1 MRWLLAF
8 SFVLHGATGVPGS
21 GGSECVHLDKQT
33 QRWVWEDE
41 NGREHEWHGKA
52 PNGTRVSEGRWMPVI
67 SEEDIAKQAEVYR
80 VAGVD
85 DTVGSSLALILT
97 CRHLR
102 RPC

>member
-1 MRWLLAF
+1 MEPPAYLDPEDP
-8 SFVLHGATGVPGS
+8 S
-21 GGSECVHLDKQT
+21 VHLDKQT

-85 DTVGSSLALILT
+85 DTVGSSLAPILT

-102 RPC
+102 SAGQNRR